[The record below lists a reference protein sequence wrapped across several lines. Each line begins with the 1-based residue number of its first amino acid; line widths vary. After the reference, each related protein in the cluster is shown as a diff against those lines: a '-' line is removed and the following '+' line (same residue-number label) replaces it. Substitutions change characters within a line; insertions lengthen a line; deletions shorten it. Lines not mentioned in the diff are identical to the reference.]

1 MNRKGGTLVSKRNHP
16 LLSEG
21 TKQYL
26 ARIQG
31 AGDRAHPYDY
41 GELTSRETG
50 NFTKY
55 AVAAAEE
62 LLAQKVEQSRLS

>member
-1 MNRKGGTLVSKRNHP
+1 MSKRNHS
-16 LLSEG
+16 LLSEE

-31 AGDRAHPYDY
+31 AGDRVRPYDY
-41 GELTSRETG
+41 GQLTSKEAG

-62 LLAQKVEQSRLS
+62 LLASQQADPSRLS